1 MSKNSGSRK
10 TILLGVL
17 VVVVIIGICFVC
29 VTLYAKNEI
38 NKEKFQMPEI
48 DVPLLTQELTD
59 KDKAFAYAMN
69 QYNAAVSADNTE
81 GRWRTDV
88 RRLDEDWQ
96 TPFSK
101 ADNAILLGIRKKAGD
116 QIKEMYP
123 KQYGNVRLREV
134 RDAIPPFVKQAQDVT
149 DFSIT
154 LGRENDRNETVD
166 TDRYFLTLTFD
177 PNCEDTQAMLNSDA
191 YQNIC
196 KELSPVAALNDTQ
209 IEMQSVSMSFVID
222 RASEELKS
230 VEIRRDM
237 LVTTTIVLTDES
249 ADLLGQKEGKIVL
262 PYGTSQIVEFSYYGA
277 HFTDEAIAVKP
288 GDIKRLPAA
297 VFVNENASKDD
308 FKLTFTSSDPEA
320 LTFDADGTMTVSKDA
335 HEEKVTVSMT
345 LEYEGKTYTD
355 ELTVFITEL
364 ELEVE
369 GNVGA

>member
-209 IEMQSVSMSFVID
+209 IEMQSVSM
-222 RASEELKS
+222 
-230 VEIRRDM
+230 
-237 LVTTTIVLTDES
+237 
-249 ADLLGQKEGKIVL
+249 LGQKEGKIVL

>member
-209 IEMQSVSMSFVID
+209 IEMQSVSMSFWRRPPNPI
-222 RASEELKS
+222 RSEWSALPK
-230 VEIRRDM
+230 RRQP
-237 LVTTTIVLTDES
+237 VK
-249 ADLLGQKEGKIVL
+249 GRKL
-262 PYGTSQIVEFSYYGA
+262 P
-277 HFTDEAIAVKP
+277 
-288 GDIKRLPAA
+288 KRLLRATW
-297 VFVNENASKDD
+297 NSG
-308 FKLTFTSSDPEA
+308 TFPSATCRRRLFS
-320 LTFDADGTMTVSKDA
+320 TVSRW
-335 HEEKVTVSMT
+335 T
-345 LEYEGKTYTD
+345 
-355 ELTVFITEL
+355 
-364 ELEVE
+364 
-369 GNVGA
+369 